1 MKYILSI
8 CAFLF
13 AFDAVA
19 QARAL
24 SKALADS
31 PRAYALF
38 DDAGKP
44 VAWPE
49 LVKSAQRPMWCC
61 LGSTTTTPSCTGF
74 RRKRSVNCWLQMS
87 VLHLAQ
93 RCSSRT
99 INWW

>member
-13 AFDAVA
+13 ALDGVA

-38 DDAGKP
+38 NDTGQATGLPASSNK
-44 VAWPE
+44 AYARGE
-49 LVKSAQRPMWCC
+49 SAKALESARACA
-61 LGSTTTTPSCTGF
+61 TPS
-74 RRKRSVNCWLQMS
+74 RANNRVQME
-87 VLHLAQ
+87 
-93 RCSSRT
+93 RMYFM
-99 INWW
+99 N